1 MSKRN
6 ENRPGY
12 KETKVGWIPKEWQVV
27 RLKNCAEIL
36 FSNVDKKTNNN
47 EYPVKLCN
55 YIDVYYNELITN
67 KIDFMR
73 ATATQAEIKK
83 FSLKKGDVIITK
95 DSEDADDIAVPA
107 FVAENFDNVLCGYHL
122 ALIRPDRNTLLGEY
136 LSRLF
141 QLHVFRHYFST
152 LANGVTRFGLT
163 SQVTLQA
170 QIPLPPLP
178 EQKKIAEIL
187 SAWDRAIEQV
197 GKLIDAKQRLK
208 KGLMQQLLTG
218 RMRFPEFGKPVQKKG
233 ELPEGWREVRLG
245 DVCKIAYGKDWKAV
259 ASKENAYPVYG
270 TGGVIG
276 YATSP
281 LSSGPSILLGR
292 KGTIDN
298 PVYINSPFWAVD
310 TTFYTEIKKG
320 INPKFIFFLFC
331 RIRWRRYN
339 EASGVPSLSRSTIAK
354 IKLSIP
360 SLTEQ
365 TRIAAVLSACD
376 REIELLKKK
385 QEKLR
390 EQKKGLM
397 QKLLTGEVRH
407 PDFYLK
413 EGIHEI

>member
-1 MSKRN
+1 MSGRN

-12 KETKVGWIPKEWQVV
+12 KKTKVGWIPKEWQVV
-27 RLKNCAEIL
+27 RLKNCAEVL

-170 QIPLPPLP
+170 QIPLLPLP
-178 EQKKIAEIL
+178 EQKK
-187 SAWDRAIEQV
+187 
-197 GKLIDAKQRLK
+197 
-208 KGLMQQLLTG
+208 
-218 RMRFPEFGKPVQKKG
+218 
-233 ELPEGWREVRLG
+233 
-245 DVCKIAYGKDWKAV
+245 
-259 ASKENAYPVYG
+259 
-270 TGGVIG
+270 
-276 YATSP
+276 
-281 LSSGPSILLGR
+281 
-292 KGTIDN
+292 
-298 PVYINSPFWAVD
+298 
-310 TTFYTEIKKG
+310 
-320 INPKFIFFLFC
+320 
-331 RIRWRRYN
+331 
-339 EASGVPSLSRSTIAK
+339 
-354 IKLSIP
+354 
-360 SLTEQ
+360 
-365 TRIAAVLSACD
+365 
-376 REIELLKKK
+376 
-385 QEKLR
+385 
-390 EQKKGLM
+390 
-397 QKLLTGEVRH
+397 
-407 PDFYLK
+407 
-413 EGIHEI
+413 